1 MCIMLNQTPALSRLG
16 YGRPSRAGNAV
27 PVVFPMIGSV
37 DVSLQESNFIGLANA
52 VARAHTRLFPDEPY
66 KSFRTLQV
74 IALALTDLMPIYT
87 REGRRQLT
95 GPELTM
101 DAFTAATMELLM
113 VSKLHF
119 ETALE
124 AMQSASLDEAR
135 ASLTLRQSPR
145 RSTVRRAA

>member
-1 MCIMLNQTPALSRLG
+1 MDA
-16 YGRPSRAGNAV
+16 A
-27 PVVFPMIGSV
+27 
-37 DVSLQESNFIGLANA
+37 LQESNFIGLANA
-52 VARAHTRLFPDEPY
+52 VARAHTRLFPDEPH

-87 REGRRQLT
+87 RDGRRELT

-101 DAFTAATMELLM
+101 NAFTAATMELLM
-113 VSKLHF
+113 VSTLHF

-124 AMQSASLDEAR
+124 TMQSASLDEAR

-145 RSTVRRAA
+145 PVTVRRVA

>member
-1 MCIMLNQTPALSRLG
+1 
-16 YGRPSRAGNAV
+16 
-27 PVVFPMIGSV
+27 MIGSV
-37 DVSLQESNFIGLANA
+37 DTSLQESNFIGLANA
-52 VARAHTRLFPDEPY
+52 VARAHTRLFPDEPH

-87 REGRRQLT
+87 RDGRRQLT

-124 AMQSASLDEAR
+124 TMQSASLDEAR

-145 RSTVRRAA
+145 PSTVRRAA

>member
-1 MCIMLNQTPALSRLG
+1 
-16 YGRPSRAGNAV
+16 
-27 PVVFPMIGSV
+27 MIGSV
-37 DVSLQESNFIGLANA
+37 DGALQQSNFIGLANA
-52 VARAHTRLFPDEPY
+52 VARAHARLFPDEAH
-66 KSFRTLQV
+66 KSPRTLQV

-87 REGRRQLT
+87 RDGRRQLT
-95 GPELTM
+95 APELTL

-124 AMQSASLDEAR
+124 SMQGASLDQAR

-145 RSTVRRAA
+145 PSTVRRAA

>member
-1 MCIMLNQTPALSRLG
+1 MM
-16 YGRPSRAGNAV
+16 
-27 PVVFPMIGSV
+27 GSV
-37 DVSLQESNFIGLANA
+37 DAALQQSNFIGLANA
-52 VARAHTRLFPDEPY
+52 VARAHTRLFPDED
-66 KSFRTLQV
+66 KSPRTLQV

-87 REGRRQLT
+87 RDGRRQLT
-95 GPELTM
+95 APELTL

-113 VSKLHF
+113 VSKQHF

-124 AMQSASLDEAR
+124 SMQGASLDQAR